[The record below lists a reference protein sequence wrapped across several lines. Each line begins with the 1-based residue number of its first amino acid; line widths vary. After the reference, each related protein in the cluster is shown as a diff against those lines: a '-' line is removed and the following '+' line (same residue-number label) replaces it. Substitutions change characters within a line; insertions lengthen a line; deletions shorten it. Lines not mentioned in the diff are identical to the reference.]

1 MAIKLRKPIRIDPV
15 DVSERTAVGIKFP
28 FNKKNIFNLDY
39 TTKDHARSKLVN
51 LLITSPGERL
61 NQPNFGIGI
70 KNRLFEQQTPIAAD
84 DLRIIVKP
92 QVQVYIPEIEIK
104 NIAIKDGGL
113 QGHKLFVTVNYSM
126 VNDESEDSIS
136 LSFSN
141 NENFQSNY

>member
-1 MAIKLRKPIRIDPV
+1 MAIRLRQPIRIDPI
-15 DVSERTAVGIKFP
+15 DVSPRAAVGIKFP
-28 FNKKNIFNLDY
+28 FNKKNIFSLDY
-39 TTKDHARSKLVN
+39 TTKNHSRSKLIN

-70 KNRLFEQQTPIAAD
+70 KNRLFEQQTPIAAE
-84 DLRIIVKP
+84 DLRNIINP
-92 QVQVYIPEIEIK
+92 QVQIFIPEIEIK

-126 VNDESEDSIS
+126 INNAAEDSIS

-141 NENFQSNY
+141 ENFQSNY

>member
-1 MAIKLRKPIRIDPV
+1 ML
-15 DVSERTAVGIKFP
+15 
-28 FNKKNIFNLDY
+28 
-39 TTKDHARSKLVN
+39 
-51 LLITSPGERL
+51 
-61 NQPNFGIGI
+61 
-70 KNRLFEQQTPIAAD
+70 NRLFEQQTPIAAE
-84 DLRIIVKP
+84 DLRSIVKP

-104 NIAIKDGGL
+104 NITIKDGGL